1 MATKYGE
8 KYESTKGLKSAQVAA
23 LIRVDIKAQLPGVK
37 VSVKTHTYA
46 GGYSIDICL
55 LSAPVQV
62 MNPQRLLA
70 DLDSDFPVYTAEGQR
85 IISVLEAIHAVY
97 NFDGCD
103 YSTDYFH
110 VRYYGGVGVASELR
124 QAERFAV
131 AQELAS

>member
-1 MATKYGE
+1 
-8 KYESTKGLKSAQVAA
+8 
-23 LIRVDIKAQLPGVK
+23 
-37 VSVKTHTYA
+37 
-46 GGYSIDICL
+46 
-55 LSAPVQV
+55 

-70 DLDSDFPVYTAEGQR
+70 DLDSDFGNRLLPHFTAEGQR
-85 IISVLEAIHAVY
+85 IISVLEAIHAAY

-103 YSTDYFH
+103 YSSDYFH